1 MQHAGA
7 FFVMCALRRTMSEFI
22 FFRGIVG
29 SGAQIEF
36 TQTRQMVEQD
46 LGPG

>member
-7 FFVMCALRRTMSEFI
+7 FFVMCALRRTKREFI

-29 SGAQIEF
+29 SDAQIEF
-36 TQTRQMVEQD
+36 TQTRQVVEQD